1 MFAVAPD
8 EDIAVFRSF
17 ECDGCRVVVD
27 EVERDVLGSVVQVD
41 EEAVVIDNGD
51 CSIVLDVF
59 ASVFVL
65 RNVNGEGIPEFKLV
79 MDDFKGRV
87 AALFKE
93 VLEECKEFGLFVV
106 NTEL

>member
-8 EDIAVFRSF
+8 EAIVVFRSF
-17 ECDGCRVVVD
+17 ECDCCRVVVD
-27 EVERDVLGSVVQVD
+27 EVESVVQVD

-51 CSIVLDVF
+51 CSLVLDVF

-106 NTEL
+106 TTEL